1 MVSVAPGVAN
11 PYSLRITLDPSTGL
25 FKGNVSVMDGGTVRS
40 GTYEGIMLLQ
50 QQDGAGFLVL
60 PSAGS
65 GEILSGQVD
74 LRPAT
79 VIP

>member
-1 MVSVAPGVAN
+1 
-11 PYSLRITLDPSTGL
+11 
-25 FKGNVSVMDGGTVRS
+25 MDGGKVRT